1 MTRLSDSK
9 LVPSIIL
16 LDAPIAEEPEKG
28 IIVFDLVLYHGQWS
42 KNLKHGRCEHFIT
55 YRNYYVPKLA
65 NSLPEE
71 QSKHHTVIN
80 QIASATGSLK
90 KYDYPGHTTE
100 EAILKEAQLLSG
112 CFFSGHWERDN
123 LSRGS
128 LFYFH
133 RLFCLR
139 FNGEVPTPEPECL
152 FPVIAETADSAPER
166 RSESSRR
173 RSESS
178 SRNGEVTKSET
189 SSKNKWLDGE
199 VTYFDC
205 RTASYFTVTLDKEED
220 VVNGVWNMGC
230 LPVEGKLRRLPHLTK
245 QIRSNIKFNKL
256 FEKQDLFIDVKD
268 GKFWFR
274 VESFVFRLH

>member
-1 MTRLSDSK
+1 MTPLSDSNV
-9 LVPSIIL
+9 VPCIIQ

-80 QIASATGSLK
+80 QFASATGVGSLK

-112 CFFSGHWERDN
+112 CFFSGHWDKDN

-133 RLFCLR
+133 RLFCLH
-139 FNGEVPTPEPECL
+139 FNGEASEG
-152 FPVIAETADSAPER
+152 FPVIAETEDSATRE
-166 RSESSRR
+166 R

-178 SRNGEVTKSET
+178 SRNGQITQSQT
-189 SSKNKWLDGE
+189 SSKKKWLDGE

-230 LPVEGKLRRLPHLTK
+230 LPVDGKLRRLPQLTK

-256 FEKQDLFIDVKD
+256 FEKQDLFIDIKD
-268 GKFWFR
+268 GKFGSGFR
-274 VESFVFRLH
+274 VLFSVGCIE

>member
-16 LDAPIAEEPEKG
+16 LDAPNAEEPEG

-71 QSKHHTVIN
+71 QSNITQAVRN

-90 KYDYPGHTTE
+90 IYDYPGHTTE

-139 FNGEVPTPEPECL
+139 YDGEVPTPEPESL
-152 FPVIAETADSAPER
+152 PPVIAETADSAPER
-166 RSESSRR
+166 RSESSRTNV
-173 RSESS
+173 EA
-178 SRNGEVTKSET
+178 TKSET
-189 SSKNKWLDGE
+189 SSKNKWLHGE

-205 RTASYFTVTLDKEED
+205 RTASYFSVTLDKEED

-230 LPVEGKLRRLPHLTK
+230 LPVEGKLRRLPQLTK

-268 GKFWFR
+268 GKF
-274 VESFVFRLH
+274 